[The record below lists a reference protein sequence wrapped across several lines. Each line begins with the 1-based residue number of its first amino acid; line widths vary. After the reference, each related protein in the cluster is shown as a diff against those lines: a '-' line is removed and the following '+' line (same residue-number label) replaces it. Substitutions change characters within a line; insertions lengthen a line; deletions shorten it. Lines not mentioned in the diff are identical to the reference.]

1 MKRIILALSVLV
13 MVLCLSACGDSTS
26 KVRSDISGQMDAI
39 RAGKEDLII
48 FDLYDRMNIKDSK
61 LSLAEVENTK
71 MNGIFSGMEYSVKDV
86 TVNSS
91 TAIATL
97 EIKAKNIDKILSRD
111 YVFTQL
117 VLDYAKFIQENQD
130 TDRMAADSEMLNKI
144 ALIIGDDNAYS
155 VNTVNVN
162 VYYSQDKDRWVAA
175 YDDELL
181 DALLGK
187 SETKGYSID
196 FDDICEEASK
206 NVDIKY
212 DYNKIINLPS
222 SNKTTRSSIKNPI
235 KLGQEAYFDNS
246 DFFFQKERYELKMKV
261 TEIIRGEEAK
271 ALVNSEEI
279 LDVNEEYILF
289 KLNIK
294 LENNL
299 SEKDILIDSTDFSL
313 LDSKGHYYNNCMI
326 FTNQQLQ
333 PIKEGEST
341 EGWICFTIT
350 KGRTPFL
357 LFKDYMDN
365 TLCFSE

>member
-1 MKRIILALSVLV
+1 MKRIILALSAILIVLS
-13 MVLCLSACGDSTS
+13 LSSCGDSTS
-26 KVRSDISGQMDAI
+26 RVRSDLSSQMDAVK
-39 RAGKEDLII
+39 AGKEDLIT
-48 FDLYDRMNIKDSK
+48 FDLYDRMSIKDSK
-61 LSLAEVENTK
+61 LSLNEVENTK
-71 MNGIFSGMEYSVKDV
+71 MNTIFSGMEYSIKDV
-86 TVNSS
+86 SVNSS
-91 TAIATL
+91 TAMATI

-117 VLDYAKFIQENQD
+117 VLDYSKFIQEHQD
-130 TDRMAADSEMLNKI
+130 VDRLAADSEMLDNI
-144 ALIIGDDNAYS
+144 AYIINDDNAYS

-175 YDDELL
+175 YDDEFL

-187 SETKGYSID
+187 SESKGYNID

-212 DYNKIINLPS
+212 DYNKIINLPA

-246 DFFFQKERYELKMKV
+246 DYFFQKERYELKIKV
-261 TEIIRGEEAK
+261 TDIIRGEEAK
-271 ALVNSEEI
+271 ELMSSDEI
-279 LDVNEEYILF
+279 LDVNEEYIIF

-326 FTNQQLQ
+326 FSEQQLQ
-333 PIKEGEST
+333 PLREGEST
-341 EGWICFTIT
+341 EGFICFTIT